1 MTAIACAPAAPSE
14 SAPPSPWVLIIDD
27 ERDNRELLAEFLELA
42 GYGAITCGS
51 AAEANQI
58 LDAEGPP
65 CLVIA
70 DVRMPDVDGPTFV
83 AALRQRPGF
92 SALPVIFVTGL
103 DVGRLGTIREQVLAK
118 PLDLDVLM
126 EIVERH
132 CGSETGRDTGCA
144 CG

>member
-1 MTAIACAPAAPSE
+1 MTAIAAAAPSE
-14 SAPPSPWVLIIDD
+14 SAASSPWVLIIDD

-58 LDAEGPP
+58 LDTEGVP

-83 AALRQRPGF
+83 AALRERPGF
-92 SALPVIFVTGL
+92 ADLPVIFVTGM
-103 DVGRLGTIREQVLAK
+103 DVGRLGTLREQVLAK
-118 PLDLDVLM
+118 PLDLDALM
-126 EIVERH
+126 AIVDRH
-132 CGSETGRDTGCA
+132 CGSEATSDTTCA